1 MLTTK
6 NILLG
11 LKVET
16 PFEIQPLLTFL
27 KTYDQMILQPVHYRL
42 QDTCNVWPFCLYLV
56 KQYPWFY
63 IVVMGL
69 VSKFWTKYSNVICMS
84 NKTLMV
90 WTECYVESWE
100 IVLSPWYQ
108 MDLHIAILRIDE
120 SKLWYVFT
128 MIFDKKCFF
137 RSLTSNRLEI
147 IMIPDLQS
155 ITKILRISPDDIPK

>member
-1 MLTTK
+1 
-6 NILLG
+6 
-11 LKVET
+11 
-16 PFEIQPLLTFL
+16 
-27 KTYDQMILQPVHYRL
+27 MILQPVHYRL

-56 KQYPWFY
+56 KQYPWLYF
-63 IVVMGL
+63 VVMDL

-108 MDLHIAILRIDE
+108 MDLHIAILRINE
-120 SKLWYVFT
+120 SKFWYVFT
-128 MIFDKKCFF
+128 MTFDKKCFF
-137 RSLTSNRLEI
+137 RSLKLNRLEI

-155 ITKILRISPDDIPK
+155 ITKTLRISPDTLLNTHKVKFILKFNLFSLPK